1 MVKENAG
8 TGGSFPCPCCRR
20 SRKNAKVTTM
30 LGERQIKAGSHS
42 LACWMLSGG
51 SSTRTMLHL
60 LLASGFLT
68 GALLWAAPRE
78 TDLDQDPRMG
88 STVLA
93 LNGSCREQVLQRIGQ
108 SLLRLLHLDR
118 APRFPAETTVQLR
131 QTWAKE
137 VAEAP
142 ALSAEG
148 QTLNISPNETLLIQR
163 GGCAQISH
171 HITLTERLLP
181 APRDHRDRF
190 RLCRRGRFRD
200 GAAAPLGPG
209 LPLPALNGPDP
220 HIARTYNG
228 KETSLPGTLTKLE
241 GTTSSSSVLASD
253 WNKSDSCIRFETNLK
268 GFRKED

>member
-171 HITLTERLLP
+171 HITLTDLGWQSWVLHPP
-181 APRDHRDRF
+181 AFLFAECLGCP
-190 RLCRRGRFRD
+190 CRRKE
-200 GAAAPLGPG
+200 
-209 LPLPALNGPDP
+209 NGPDLERWVRECTP
-220 HIARTYNG
+220 EPPNLATDRG
-228 KETSLPGTLTKLE
+228 LTQRGCCRPR
-241 GTTSSSSVLASD
+241 GTTAIAFAFVAEDGSVTVRPLRLARD
-253 WNKSDSCIRFETNLK
+253 CLCRP
-268 GFRKED
+268 